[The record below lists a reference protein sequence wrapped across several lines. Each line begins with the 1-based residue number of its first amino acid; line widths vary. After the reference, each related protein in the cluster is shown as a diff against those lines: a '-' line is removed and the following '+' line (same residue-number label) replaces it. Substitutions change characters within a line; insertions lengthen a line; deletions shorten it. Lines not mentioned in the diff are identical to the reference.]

1 MIVLDTNVLSEL
13 IRQRPAER
21 VVKWVDDQDAKT
33 LAISAIT
40 VAELLYGVARVPDG
54 ARKAKL
60 LSAVHALVRDDFS
73 DRVLPFDASAAE
85 RYADIAAGRER
96 GGRPISAADAQ
107 IAAICRSREATLAT
121 RNTRDFES
129 TGIDVLDPWTSP

>member
-21 VVKWVDDQDAKT
+21 VVEWVDDQDART

-40 VAELLYGVARVPDG
+40 VAELLYGVARLADG
-54 ARKAKL
+54 ARKAQL
-60 LSAVHALVRDDFS
+60 LSAVHALVREDFS
-73 DRVLPFDASAAE
+73 DRVLSFDGSAAE
-85 RYADIAAGRER
+85 RYADIAADRER

-107 IAAICRSREATLAT
+107 IAAICRSRDATLAT
-121 RNTRDFES
+121 RNTRDFEA
-129 TGIDVLDPWTSP
+129 TGIDVLDPWAAP